1 MSARKLLLAGLLM
14 VLAGC
19 GGVDRGATRQG
30 DLPASAPAAVPGEA
44 PSART
49 GPTPPQAPAS
59 LDGLTPPGAADAP
72 QAPQADSGFTLDVSQ
87 REAVRLFYKTVFASS
102 ANVAS
107 GWSGSTTGCAAGDTS
122 AAYKA
127 ATLRR
132 VNWFRAMAGVPASVQ
147 LDATFNAK
155 AQQAALMMAANNQLS
170 HFPPASW
177 ACYTATGAEA
187 AGKSN
192 LALGRAGADSIA
204 EGYMRDSG
212 ANNAAVG
219 HRRWLLYPQTQ
230 LMGVGDADGSVK
242 ANALWVF
249 DANLFGPR
257 PAVRDDFVAWPP
269 AGYVPHAAVYPR
281 WSFSYPQAD
290 FSAAV
295 VTMTQDG
302 VPLATRT
309 EPVSNGVGENTLV
322 WFPGSYAD
330 GMIWARPAGDTVY
343 RVTLSNVLVGGVARS
358 FTYAV
363 VVFDADVATSSIT
376 LAGSAAALV
385 GQPAA
390 YSFGAQP
397 GATGYQWRSVGVTPY
412 SLADGAEAGS
422 GNFTASIS
430 AGYDVLAADVA
441 GTGGRSYHLAHTQG
455 ADQTLTL
462 NAVLVPGAAGVLQF
476 SSRLGLASPSQLALV
491 EVSLDDGASWAAVFQ
506 QAGQQSGVTS
516 SFGET
521 TFSAKTVSLAPY
533 AGHAIRL
540 RWRYAFSSGSFYPQA
555 TAGVGWY
562 VDDITLTGV
571 DTIATAGSP
580 VDIAAPA
587 FSFTGT
593 SPGTVLLQAR
603 AGMFGFWGDWSAA
616 RTVSVGA
623 GSVSTAAADCLFN
636 WAERNH
642 PGLFAPAGGAS
653 ANSAPYYYRFY
664 AGTGVYLGVS
674 TADANV
680 YYLTGGQLFS
690 AGPLAT
696 WRVTAG
702 CS

>member
-1 MSARKLLLAGLLM
+1 MNTRALLVGLLV
-14 VLAGC
+14 VLTGC
-19 GGVDRGATRQG
+19 GGGDRAATPQG
-30 DLPASAPAAVPGEA
+30 SQPASAPVAAPGDV

-49 GPTPPQAPAS
+49 GPTPPQAPTS
-59 LDGLTPPGAADAP
+59 LDGLIPPHAPDAP

-87 REAVRLFYKTVFASS
+87 REAVRLFYKTVFSSS

-107 GWSGSTTGCAAGDTS
+107 GWSGSTAGCAAGETS

-132 VNWFRAMAGVPASVQ
+132 INWFRAMAGVPASVQ
-147 LDATFNAK
+147 LDATFNAR

-170 HFPPASW
+170 HFPPTSW

-192 LALGRAGADSIA
+192 LSLGRAGADSIA

-219 HRRWLLYPQTQ
+219 HRRWVLYPQTQ

-249 DANLFGPR
+249 DANISGPR
-257 PAVRDDFVAWPP
+257 PAVRDEFVAWPT

-281 WSFSYPQAD
+281 WSFSFPQAD
-290 FSAAV
+290 FSAAT
-295 VTMTQDG
+295 VTMTEDG
-302 VPLATRT
+302 APLPTRT
-309 EPVSNGVGENTLV
+309 EPVSTGVGENTLV

-330 GMIWARPAGDTVY
+330 GMGWARPAGDTVY
-343 RVTLSNVLVGGVARS
+343 RVTLGNVLVGGVARS
-358 FTYAV
+358 FSYTV

-385 GQPAA
+385 GQPSA

-412 SLADGAEAGS
+412 NLADGAEAGA
-422 GNFTASIS
+422 GNFTAAIS
-430 AGYDVLAADVA
+430 AGYDVVASGVAA
-441 GTGGRSYHLAHTQG
+441 TGARSFHFAHPQAT
-455 ADQTLTL
+455 DQTLLL
-462 NAVLVPGAAGVLQF
+462 NAVLVPGAGGVLQF
-476 SSRLGLASPSQLALV
+476 NSRLGLASSSQLALV
-491 EVSLDDGASWAAVFQ
+491 EVSQDDGASWATVFQ
-506 QAGQQSGVTS
+506 QAGEQSGFTS
-516 SFGET
+516 SQGET
-521 TFSAKTVSLAPY
+521 SFNAKSVSLAPY
-533 AGHAIRL
+533 AGRAIRL
-540 RWRYAFSSGSFYPQA
+540 RWRYAFSSGSFYPQ
-555 TAGVGWY
+555 TSAGAGWY
-562 VDDITLTGV
+562 VDDIALSGV
-571 DTIATAGSP
+571 DTIATAGTP

-593 SPGTVLLQAR
+593 SAGTVLLQAR

-623 GSVSTAAADCLFN
+623 GSVSTASADCLFN

-653 ANSAPYYYRFY
+653 ATSAPYYYRFY
-664 AGTGVYLGVS
+664 AGTSVYLGVS